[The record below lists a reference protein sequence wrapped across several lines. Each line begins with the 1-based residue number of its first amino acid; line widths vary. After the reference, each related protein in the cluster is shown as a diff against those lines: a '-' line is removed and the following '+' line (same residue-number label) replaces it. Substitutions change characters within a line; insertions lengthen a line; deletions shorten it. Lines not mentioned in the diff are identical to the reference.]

1 MRESFPL
8 YLLMASTACS
18 SPRDAEI
25 PFDGEP
31 LPDFALADLNPN
43 SESYEES
50 ISPRDTTGSVSVWYF
65 THATCGYCQSQFDIL
80 YILQEELDVAY
91 GDGAVE
97 IYGINGAGY
106 EDGIPDITDG
116 NTLPLLQDT
125 DELDVWGAWYA
136 DWRDLV
142 VLDVD
147 NAWIGLFNLTTHD
160 LSDPSNLT
168 EVREM
173 VDRGIP
179 SR

>member
-106 EDGIPDITDG
+106 ED
-116 NTLPLLQDT
+116 
-125 DELDVWGAWYA
+125 
-136 DWRDLV
+136 
-142 VLDVD
+142 
-147 NAWIGLFNLTTHD
+147 
-160 LSDPSNLT
+160 
-168 EVREM
+168 
-173 VDRGIP
+173 
-179 SR
+179 